1 MLLKMILVNIIVI
14 YVKKKETQNNGSTTV
29 HIVVILFLRNVFL
42 GNIQILNQE
51 FLTHL
56 IVTHTPLLSFR
67 KIKTTMHVIDVM
79 VPTMKSFSTNVYHL
93 ISTCTHIVYKK
104 DKYSF
109 NFYFILDLVHVISSV
124 RNSSND
130 NAIVIFNSLPWHHD
144 SNRT

>member
-1 MLLKMILVNIIVI
+1 M
-14 YVKKKETQNNGSTTV
+14 
-29 HIVVILFLRNVFL
+29 
-42 GNIQILNQE
+42 
-51 FLTHL
+51 

-67 KIKTTMHVIDVM
+67 KIKTTMHVTDVM

-130 NAIVIFNSLPWHHD
+130 NAIVIFNALPWHHD
-144 SNRT
+144 SNKTKIHYTNSWLSGCTLPCPNLLETIRHKYIIPTHGCLVVPYLVLIS